1 MALSHDKSVVSSPGK
16 GVRDRLLDVA
26 EEFFADRGFDST
38 SIRDLAAG
46 ADCNIASVNYYFG
59 SKENLYAE
67 VWRRHLLILR
77 NARIASIEKVMEG
90 SGGKPGLE
98 DLLRSFARAFVGPF
112 VDKSGSRLI
121 TLIAR
126 EMINPHLPSSVF
138 GDDVIRPTIT
148 AMQKA
153 LAQACPD
160 LPKSKVPLVMFSL
173 VGQLVHT
180 IRMRAMSEWTD
191 DGAFAMFEPAKVIDH
206 IVAFSAAGI
215 RGYVGGKTL

>member
-1 MALSHDKSVVSSPGK
+1 MAIPHQNSVVSSTGK

-26 EEFFADRGFDST
+26 EEFFADRGFDGT

-46 ADCNIASVNYYFG
+46 AGCNIASVNYYFG

-67 VWRRHLLILR
+67 VWRRHLLTLR
-77 NARIASIEKVMEG
+77 NARMASIEQVMES

-98 DLLRSFARAFVGPF
+98 DLLRSFARAFIGPF
-112 VDKSGSRLI
+112 VDKRGSRLI

-138 GDDVIRPTIT
+138 GNDVIRPTIS
-148 AMQKA
+148 AMQRA

-160 LPKSKVPLVMFSL
+160 LPESKVPLVMFSL

-215 RGYVGGKTL
+215 RGYVGERTL

>member
-1 MALSHDKSVVSSPGK
+1 MAMTHKSNTIGSNGK

-26 EEFFADRGFDST
+26 EEFFADRGFDGT

-46 ADCNIASVNYYFG
+46 AGCNIASVNYYFG
-59 SKENLYAE
+59 RKENLYAE
-67 VWRRHLLILR
+67 VWRRHLLTLR
-77 NARIASIEKVMEG
+77 DARISSIDEVMSK

-98 DLLRSFARAFVGPF
+98 DLLRSFAHAFIGPF
-112 VDKSGSRLI
+112 IDENGSRLI

-126 EMINPHLPSSVF
+126 EMINPHLPSSMF
-138 GDDVIRPTIT
+138 GNDVIRPTIS

-153 LAQACPD
+153 LAQVCPD
-160 LPKSKVPLVMFSL
+160 LPESKVPLVMFSL
-173 VGQLVHT
+173 IGQLVHT
-180 IRMRAMSEWTD
+180 IRMKAMSEWTD

-215 RGYVGGKTL
+215 RAYAGGKAI

>member
-1 MALSHDKSVVSSPGK
+1 MTISHKNSDVSSAAK

-26 EEFFADRGFDST
+26 EEFFADRGFDGT

-46 ADCNIASVNYYFG
+46 AGCNIASVNYYFG

-67 VWRRHLLILR
+67 VWRRHLLTLR
-77 NARIASIEKVMEG
+77 DARIDSIDEVMNK
-90 SGGKPGLE
+90 SAGKPDLE
-98 DLLRSFARAFVGPF
+98 DLLRSFAQAFIGPF
-112 VDKSGSRLI
+112 VDESGSRLI

-126 EMINPHLPSSVF
+126 EMINPHLPSSMF
-138 GDDVIRPTIT
+138 DNDVIRPTIS

-160 LPKSKVPLVMFSL
+160 LPESKVPLVMFSL
-173 VGQLVHT
+173 IGQLVHT
-180 IRMRAMSEWTD
+180 IRMKAMSEWTD

-206 IVAFSAAGI
+206 IVDFSAAGI
-215 RGYVGGKTL
+215 RAYAGGKAI

>member
-1 MALSHDKSVVSSPGK
+1 MALAHESNTIGSTGK

-26 EEFFADRGFDST
+26 EDFFAERGFDGT

-77 NARIASIEKVMEG
+77 DARISSIDEVMSK
-90 SGGKPGLE
+90 SGGKPRLE
-98 DLLRSFARAFVGPF
+98 DLLRTFASAFIGPF
-112 VDKSGSRLI
+112 VDESGSRLI

-126 EMINPHLPSSVF
+126 EMINPHLPSSMF
-138 GDDVIRPTIT
+138 GNDVIRPTIS
-148 AMQKA
+148 AVQKA
-153 LAQACPD
+153 LTQACPD
-160 LPKSKVPLVMFSL
+160 LPESKVPLVMFSL
-173 VGQLVHT
+173 IGQLVHT
-180 IRMRAMSEWTD
+180 IRMKAMSEWTD
-191 DGAFAMFEPAKVIDH
+191 DGVFEMFEPEKVIEH

-215 RGYVGGKTL
+215 RAYAGGKLV

>member
-1 MALSHDKSVVSSPGK
+1 MVMTHESKTIGSTGKSV
-16 GVRDRLLDVA
+16 RERLLDVA

-46 ADCNIASVNYYFG
+46 AGCNIASVNYYFG

-67 VWRRHLLILR
+67 VWRRHLLTLR
-77 NARIASIEKVMEG
+77 DTRISSIDEVMSK
-90 SGGKPGLE
+90 SGGKPSLE
-98 DLLRSFARAFVGPF
+98 DLLRSFAHAFIGPF
-112 VDKSGSRLI
+112 VDESGSRLI

-126 EMINPHLPSSVF
+126 EMINPHLPTSMF
-138 GDDVIRPTIT
+138 GNDVIRPTIS
-148 AMQKA
+148 AMQQA

-160 LPKSKVPLVMFSL
+160 LPETKVPLVVFSL
-173 VGQLVHT
+173 IGQLVHT

-191 DGAFAMFEPAKVIDH
+191 DGAFAMFEPTKVIDH

-215 RGYVGGKTL
+215 RVYAGGKAV